1 MANVDFSRIQSLGLA
16 QQEQVK
22 STSSESDLGQ
32 GDFLKLMVTEL
43 NNQDP
48 LEPMDNGDFLG
59 QIAQFSTVTG
69 IEDLQTSFADFASSL
84 SSDQGLQASSL
95 IGRSV
100 FAPLSEG
107 VLTEGGSINGEL
119 ALPTSSGDVSIKIT
133 DASGQLIK
141 TISLGT
147 QAAGPVPF
155 SWNGTKENGEFAPA
169 GSYSVSAQAL
179 IDGQNFELDT
189 NLLAEVDSVTLASA
203 GKGLQLNL
211 IGQGSVS
218 FSDISRI
225 Q

>member
-1 MANVDFSRIQSLGLA
+1 MANVDFSRIQNLGLA
-16 QQEQVK
+16 QQDQVK
-22 STSSESDLGQ
+22 DAGNESDLAQ
-32 GDFLKLMVTEL
+32 GDFLKLMVTQL

-69 IEDLQTSFADFASSL
+69 IEGLQTSFEDFASSL
-84 SSDQGLQASSL
+84 SSDQALQGASL

-100 FAPLSEG
+100 FAPLSG
-107 VLTEGGSINGEL
+107 GLLAEGGSINGEL
-119 ALPTSSGDVSIKIT
+119 TLPTSSGDVSVKIT
-133 DASGQLIK
+133 DSSGQLVK

-147 QAAGPVPF
+147 QAAGPVSF
-155 SWNGTKENGEFAPA
+155 YWDGTKENGELAPA
-169 GSYSVSAQAL
+169 GPYSINAQAL

-211 IGQGSVS
+211 KGLGSVS
-218 FSDISRI
+218 FSDVSRI

>member
-16 QQEQVK
+16 QQDKVK
-22 STSSESDLGQ
+22 DTGKESDLAQ
-32 GDFLKLMVTEL
+32 GDFLKLMVTQL

-69 IEDLQTSFADFASSL
+69 IEGLQTSFSDFASSL
-84 SSDQGLQASSL
+84 SSDQALQGAGL

-100 FAPLSEG
+100 FAPLSDG
-107 VLTEGGSINGEL
+107 LLTEGGSISGEL
-119 ALPTSSGDVSIKIT
+119 TLPTSSGDVSVKIT
-133 DASGQLIK
+133 DSSGQLIK

-147 QAAGPVPF
+147 QAAGSVPF
-155 SWNGTKENGEFAPA
+155 NWDGTLENGELAPA
-169 GSYSVSAQAL
+169 GSYSINAQAL

-211 IGQGSVS
+211 KGLGSVS
-218 FSDISRI
+218 FSDVSRI

>member
-1 MANVDFSRIQSLGLA
+1 MANVDFSRIQNLGLA

-22 STSSESDLGQ
+22 DATKESDLGQ

-69 IEDLQTSFADFASSL
+69 IEGLQTSFSDFASSL
-84 SSDQGLQASSL
+84 SSDQALQASSL

-100 FAPLSEG
+100 FAPLREG
-107 VLTEGGSINGEL
+107 LLTEGGSIDGEL
-119 ALPTSSGDVSIKIT
+119 TLPTSSGDVLVKIT
-133 DASGQLIK
+133 DASGQLISS
-141 TISLGT
+141 IPLGT
-147 QAAGPVPF
+147 QEAGPLQF
-155 SWNGTKENGEFAPA
+155 TWDGTKANGERAPA
-169 GSYSVSAQAL
+169 GSYFIDAQAL

-189 NLLAEVDSVTLASA
+189 NLLAEVDSVTLATL

-211 IGQGSVS
+211 KDLGSVS
-218 FSDISRI
+218 FSDVSRI

>member
-1 MANVDFSRIQSLGLA
+1 MANVDFNALQNLGLT
-16 QQEQVK
+16 QQEK
-22 STSSESDLGQ
+22 INTAKKEGDLGQ
-32 GDFLKLMVTEL
+32 GDFLKLMVTQL

-48 LEPMDNGDFLG
+48 LEPMDNGAFLG

-69 IEDLQTSFADFASSL
+69 LEDLQTSFSDFASSL
-84 SSDQGLQASSL
+84 SSDQALQASSL

-100 FAPLSEG
+100 YAPLNEG
-107 VLTEGGSINGEL
+107 VLSEVGTIDGEL
-119 ALPTSSGDVSIKIT
+119 TLPASSGDVSVRIT

-147 QAAGPVPF
+147 QAAGPVLF
-155 SWNGTKENGEFAPA
+155 GWDGMLENGQRAPA
-169 GSYSVSAQAL
+169 GTYVVNAQAR

-211 IGQGSVS
+211 SGLGSVS
-218 FSDISRI
+218 FSDVSRI

>member
-1 MANVDFSRIQSLGLA
+1 MANVDFSRIQNLGLA

-22 STSSESDLGQ
+22 DATKESDLGQ

-69 IEDLQTSFADFASSL
+69 IEGLQTSFSDFASSL
-84 SSDQGLQASSL
+84 SSDQALQASSL

-107 VLTEGGSINGEL
+107 LLTEGGSIEGEL
-119 ALPTSSGDVSIKIT
+119 TLPTSSGDVLVKIT
-133 DASGQLIK
+133 DASGQLISS
-141 TISLGT
+141 IPLGT
-147 QAAGPVPF
+147 QEAGPLQF
-155 SWNGTKENGEFAPA
+155 KWDGTKANGERAPA
-169 GSYSVSAQAL
+169 GSYLVDAQAL

-189 NLLAEVDSVTLASA
+189 NLLAEVDSVTLASL

-211 IGQGSVS
+211 KDLGSVS
-218 FSDISRI
+218 FSDVSRI

>member
-1 MANVDFSRIQSLGLA
+1 MANVDFSRIQNLGLA

-22 STSSESDLGQ
+22 DTGKESDLAQ
-32 GDFLKLMVTEL
+32 GDFLKLMVTQL

-69 IEDLQTSFADFASSL
+69 IEGLQTSFEDFASSL
-84 SSDQGLQASSL
+84 SSDQALQGASL

-107 VLTEGGSINGEL
+107 LLAEGGSINGEL
-119 ALPTSSGDVSIKIT
+119 TLPTSSGDVSVKIT
-133 DASGQLIK
+133 DSSGQLIK

-147 QAAGPVPF
+147 QAAGPVQF
-155 SWNGTKENGEFAPA
+155 SWNGAKENGELAPA
-169 GSYSVSAQAL
+169 GSYFINAQAL

-203 GKGLQLNL
+203 GNGLQLNL
-211 IGQGSVS
+211 KGLGSVS
-218 FSDISRI
+218 FSDVSRI

>member
-22 STSSESDLGQ
+22 DTSKESDMGQ
-32 GDFLKLMVTEL
+32 GDFLKLMVTQL

-48 LEPMDNGDFLG
+48 LEPMDNGEFLG

-69 IEDLQTSFADFASSL
+69 IEGLQSSFEDFASSL
-84 SSDQGLQASSL
+84 SSDQALQGASL

-100 FAPLSEG
+100 FAPLSG
-107 VLTEGGSINGEL
+107 GLLTEGGSIDGEL

-133 DASGQLIK
+133 DSSGQLVK
-141 TISLGT
+141 SISLGT

-155 SWNGTKENGEFAPA
+155 SWDGTKENGELAPA

-189 NLLAEVDSVTLASA
+189 NLLAEVESVTLASA

-211 IGQGSVS
+211 SGLGSVS
-218 FSDISRI
+218 FSDVSRI

>member
-16 QQEQVK
+16 QQDKVK
-22 STSSESDLGQ
+22 DTGKESDLAQ
-32 GDFLKLMVTEL
+32 GDFLKLMVTQL

-69 IEDLQTSFADFASSL
+69 IEGLQTSFEDFASSL
-84 SSDQGLQASSL
+84 SSDQALQGASL

-107 VLTEGGSINGEL
+107 LLSEGGSINGEL
-119 ALPTSSGDVSIKIT
+119 TLPTSSGDVSVKIT
-133 DASGQLIK
+133 DSSGQLIK

-155 SWNGTKENGEFAPA
+155 NWDGTMENGELAPA
-169 GSYSVSAQAL
+169 GSYSISAQAL

-211 IGQGSVS
+211 KGLGSVS
-218 FSDISRI
+218 FSDVSRI